1 MAELKGCCRAKVRRE
16 GTIDVGMPLISLVVP
31 CYNEEESIPLF
42 HAESLRVLE
51 QMQAGHGGDD
61 DPVAFEVIYVDDGS
75 SDRTL
80 GTIVELAETEMP
92 LGMDIRYIS
101 FSRNFGK
108 EAALLA
114 GLKASKG
121 EYVATMD
128 ADMQDPPA
136 LLPQMYGLLL
146 ASDADNVA
154 TRRVTRKGEPPIR
167 SFFARM
173 FYRII
178 NRLSETDIVDGA
190 RDYRLMKR
198 DMVDAICSLREVNRF
213 SKGIFGWVGFKTE
226 WIEYE
231 NVERAAG
238 ETKWNFFSLFA
249 YSIEGI
255 VAFSTKPLHIA
266 SIGGFLFCL
275 LALLILVFIIVRTL
289 AFGDPVAGWPSLACI
304 ILFVGGLQM
313 LCMGIFGQYLAKTYI
328 EVKDRPIYVIG
339 KTNIEGDL
347 GGR

>member
-1 MAELKGCCRAKVRRE
+1 
-16 GTIDVGMPLISLVVP
+16 MPLISLVVP

-42 HAESLRVLE
+42 HAAVICALE
-51 QMQAGHGGDD
+51 QMQVEYGSDD
-61 DPVAFEVIYVDDGS
+61 DPVRFEAIYIDDGS
-75 SDRTL
+75 SDRT
-80 GTIVELAETEMP
+80 IEAIIELAQAESIAD
-92 LGMDIRYIS
+92 LHVRYIS

-121 EYVATMD
+121 EYVVTMD

-136 LLPQMYGLLL
+136 LLPQMYGLLIT
-146 ASDADNVA
+146 SNADNVA
-154 TRRVTRKGEPPIR
+154 TRRVTRKGEPRIR

-178 NRLSETDIVDGA
+178 NRLSDTDIVDGA

-198 DMVDAICSLREVNRF
+198 NMVDAICSLREVNRF

-249 YSIEGI
+249 YSLEGI
-255 VAFSTKPLHIA
+255 IAFSTKPLHVA
-266 SIGGFLFCL
+266 SIGGVLSCL
-275 LALLILVFIIVRTL
+275 LALALLIFIVIRTL
-289 AFGDPVAGWPSLACI
+289 VFGDPVAGWPSLACI
-304 ILFVGGLQM
+304 ILFVAGLQM
-313 LCMGIFGQYLAKTYI
+313 LCLGIFGQYLAKTYL
-328 EVKDRPIYVIG
+328 EVKDRPLYVIRC
-339 KTNIEGDL
+339 TNIGDL
-347 GGR
+347 DD